1 MSVDDIQYLYEN
13 SEKDNF
19 ILYVDS
25 ASRNQ
30 SFYPKP
36 SEYTITF
43 EQPFKFVYG
52 IDILD
57 ASIPATM
64 YNIEEEDNDV
74 NLFTYLLNPTSS
86 NNTTGESYNLQSML
100 YELSEIDEFD
110 KLMNSKTIAR
120 VVLGGADSRKT
131 GEVFV
136 TNDQLLDTF
145 PRYVNNNRQFFGL
158 NNNQFYYVFVR
169 TAITDLKIFR
179 LSDKRTFQYPAYD
192 FMYNGEAYQIE
203 QEPGNQYVVNFI
215 NTYANPEF
223 RFVLTEKNN
232 NSFDAIFYRVVSITE
247 QELVIMRSDA
257 STPIYMINIQ
267 FYYVRFTPGNYGAT
281 SFVDEGKKAFGGTDI
296 LIAGQSSGDISI
308 RPRLTFTSPIEFVMN
323 MQISSAR
330 SSLGFDEY
338 AVTTM
343 PTLYK
348 QVFYKDNK
356 RLFACLPFGSNYRV
370 ISPGIIYLLGTRYV
384 ILRCPEIEGHMYASR
399 AFGQFS
405 PGIGMFKMYAV
416 NDIAHQ
422 RFDFVNFH
430 KKPFH
435 PIGKLDRMTLRFE
448 RPDGRIYDFKGA
460 NHLLLICI
468 KYLVPSQKQKFG
480 RSILNPNY
488 EYDFN
493 KYLHR
498 KIEYKES
505 SDDEDEGLEEI
516 SNKFNS
522 SAFRK
527 KYSQLENQ
535 YDFSSSEDEDEND
548 VKEKIHNN
556 SLNKSA
562 KKQNLPQLP
571 RNGIEENKKINTYV
585 ISSDDE
591 DDESEEEI

>member
-30 SFYPKP
+30 TFFPKP
-36 SEYTITF
+36 SQYTITF

-64 YNIEEEDNDV
+64 YNIEEDDNDV
-74 NLFTYLLNPTSS
+74 NLFTYLLNPSASNSSGTS
-86 NNTTGESYNLQSML
+86 YDLQSML
-100 YELSEIDEFD
+100 YELSEIEEFD

-120 VVLGGADSRKT
+120 VVTGSAGAESRKT

-136 TNDQLLDTF
+136 TNDALLDQF
-145 PRYVNNNRQFFGL
+145 PRYVNNNRQFYGL
-158 NNNQFYYVFVR
+158 NDNPYYYVFVR
-169 TAITDLKIFR
+169 TAITDLPIFR
-179 LSDKRTFQYPAYD
+179 TSDKRAFT
-192 FMYNGEAYQIE
+192 YQI
-203 QEPGNQYVVNFI
+203 YNFI
-215 NTYANPEF
+215 YNNEAFQLERPPGDQNVENFISAFENTEF
-223 RFVLTEKNN
+223 RFVLTRKQNELY
-232 NSFDAIFYRVVSITE
+232 DAIFYRVQSITE

-257 STPIYMINIQ
+257 TTPIYMINIQ
-267 FYYVRFTPGNYGAT
+267 FYYITFTPGNYGAT

-296 LIAGQSSGDISI
+296 EIAGQSSGDISI
-308 RPRLTFTSPIEFVMN
+308 RPRLTFTSSIEFVLN

-330 SSLGFDEY
+330 TSLGFDEY

-348 QVFYKDNK
+348 QVFYKENR
-356 RLFACLPFGSNYRV
+356 RLFAANIFGSRYRV
-370 ISPGIIYLLGTRYV
+370 IAPGVIYLLGTRYV

-480 RSILNPNY
+480 RSVLNPNY

-516 SNKFNS
+516 TNKYNS
-522 SAFRK
+522 SAFRV
-527 KYSQLENQ
+527 KYNKLEQQ
-535 YDFSSSEDEDEND
+535 YDFSSSEDEDD
-548 VKEKIHNN
+548 ITSKMMSYPQK
-556 SLNKSA
+556 NKDTSY
-562 KKQNLPQLP
+562 KSNLQSTTNQNLT
-571 RNGIEENKKINTYV
+571 TYI
-585 ISSDDE
+585 ISSESDD
-591 DDESEEEI
+591 SEEEI